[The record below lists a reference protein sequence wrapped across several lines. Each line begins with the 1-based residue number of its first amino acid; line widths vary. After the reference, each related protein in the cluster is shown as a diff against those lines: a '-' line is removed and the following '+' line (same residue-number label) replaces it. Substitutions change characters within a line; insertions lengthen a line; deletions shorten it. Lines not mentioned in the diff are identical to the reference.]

1 MRLIVNECYPDHTPA
16 ASLENFSSHRLAL
29 LFMVFALGALMDT
42 SRPMCSIQA
51 EEYHTL
57 ARACLC
63 VEPVYETSSL
73 QAVQAMV
80 RGCEDSCLMS

>member
-1 MRLIVNECYPDHTPA
+1 MA
-16 ASLENFSSHRLAL
+16 
-29 LFMVFALGALMDT
+29 FALGALMDI
-42 SRPMCSIQA
+42 SRPLCSVEA

-73 QAVQAMV
+73 QSVQAMV
-80 RGCEDSCLMS
+80 WFFYLFLLLRVF